1 MKEFKFKTTFSSSVR
16 PMVSEEKDKHLALAS
31 LIDVGNFLPQ
41 VDVEKNIDLLPI
53 AFNACVVNRVNKN
66 GDVVDTETAL
76 AMYES
81 FKNKPINVEHNR
93 DKVLG
98 TILTAGF
105 SKFGSDELMTEEE
118 ARSTTDPFNITLGG
132 VVWRVVNE
140 KLANIIEN
148 SSDPTSEDFM
158 KISASWELGFEEYNI
173 VVMENEDDKNM
184 ENAIE
189 IISSEGDV
197 DKFSKYLRAEGG
209 KGKIEEKGFVYRQV
223 VANVVPLGI
232 GLTENPAADVK
243 GITTNRTLEE
253 KGLLDLGD
261 RVKFEEKATNEKE
274 NEPIKASETKE
285 NFSQKG
291 NSVVNK
297 NTQEGIIMMKLTNIN
312 DITDESLKTVSA
324 STVTD
329 FIQEELK
336 RASENFSED
345 RNKLDTELAAAK
357 EELDTVSS
365 ASKELKEEMEKI
377 KAALD
382 QLEKEKSERINEEK
396 FNQRMAFMDDT
407 YNLSDEDRKVVA
419 SQIGDLDDET
429 FESYQ
434 GEMSILLSSR
444 NKEEIEK
451 QVKETEAA
459 KEAELQETNEEAK
472 ASEETQA
479 DVAEEVVEQI
489 VEQAKEE
496 PETVPVSATA
506 SDPSDTVYD
515 KYRKA
520 FDIDNFEIKL

>member
-16 PMVSEEKDKHLALAS
+16 PLVSEEKDKHLALAS
-31 LIDVGNFLPQ
+31 LVDVGNFLPR
-41 VDVEKNIDLLPI
+41 VDVEKNVDLLPI
-53 AFNACVVNRVNKN
+53 AFNAFVVNR
-66 GDVVDTETAL
+66 
-76 AMYES
+76 
-81 FKNKPINVEHNR
+81 
-93 DKVLG
+93 
-98 TILTAGF
+98 AGF
-105 SKFGSDELMTEEE
+105 SKFGSDEPMAEEE
-118 ARSTTDPFNITLGG
+118 AKSTTGPFNVTLGG

-140 KLANIIEN
+140 QLANIIEN

-158 KISASWELGFEEYNI
+158 KISASWELGFEDYNI
-173 VVMENEDDKNM
+173 VVMENQEDKNM
-184 ENAIE
+184 ENALE
-189 IISSEGDV
+189 IISAEEDV

-209 KGKIEEKGFVYRQV
+209 GGEIKERGFVYRQV
-223 VANVVPLGI
+223 IANVIPLGI

-243 GITTNRTLEE
+243 GVATTRTLEE
-253 KGLLDLGD
+253 ESLLDLASK
-261 RVKFEEKATNEKE
+261 VKVEEKAANEE
-274 NEPIKASETKE
+274 ESELIEASETEE

-291 NSVVNK
+291 NNVVNK
-297 NTQEGIIMMKLTNIN
+297 NTQEGITTMKLTNIN

-324 STVTD
+324 SAVTD

-336 RASENFSED
+336 RASENFTED
-345 RNKLDTELAAAK
+345 KSKLDTELAAAK

-365 ASKELKEEMEKI
+365 ASKELKEEMDKI
-377 KAALD
+377 KAALE
-382 QLEKEKSERINEEK
+382 QLEKEKSERLKEEK

-419 SQIGDLDDET
+419 SQIGDLDNEA

-434 GEMSILLSSR
+434 SEMSILLSSR

-459 KEAELQETNEEAK
+459 EKAKPQETNEETK

-479 DVAEEVVEQI
+479 DVAEEVIEQV

>member
-1 MKEFKFKTTFSSSVR
+1 
-16 PMVSEEKDKHLALAS
+16 
-31 LIDVGNFLPQ
+31 
-41 VDVEKNIDLLPI
+41 
-53 AFNACVVNRVNKN
+53 
-66 GDVVDTETAL
+66 
-76 AMYES
+76 MYES
-81 FKNKPINVEHNR
+81 FINKPINIEHNR

-105 SKFGSDELMTEEE
+105 SKFGSDEPMAEEE
-118 ARSTTDPFNITLGG
+118 AKSTTGPFNVTLGG

-140 KLANIIEN
+140 QLANIIEN

-158 KISASWELGFEEYNI
+158 KISASWELGFEDYNI
-173 VVMENEDDKNM
+173 VVMENQEDKNM
-184 ENAIE
+184 ENALE
-189 IISSEGDV
+189 IISAEEDV

-209 KGKIEEKGFVYRQV
+209 GGEIKERGFVYRQV
-223 VANVVPLGI
+223 IANVIPLGI

-243 GITTNRTLEE
+243 GVATTRTLEE
-253 KGLLDLGD
+253 GGLMDLASK
-261 RVKFEEKATNEKE
+261 VKTEESASSEGE
-274 NEPIKASETKE
+274 SEPIKASETEE

-291 NSVVNK
+291 NNVVNK
-297 NTQEGIIMMKLTNIN
+297 NTQEGITMMKLTNIN

-324 STVTD
+324 SAVTD

-336 RASENFSED
+336 RASENFTED
-345 RNKLDTELAAAK
+345 KSKLDTELAAAK

-365 ASKELKEEMEKI
+365 AGKELKEEMGKI
-377 KAALD
+377 KAALE
-382 QLEKEKSERINEEK
+382 QLEKEKSERLKEEK

-407 YNLSDEDRKVVA
+407 YSLSDEDRKVVA
-419 SQIGDLDDET
+419 SQVGDLDDET
-429 FESYQ
+429 FKAYQ

-459 KEAELQETNEEAK
+459 EEALQETSEETK
-472 ASEETQA
+472 ASEGTQA
-479 DVAEEVVEQI
+479 EVAEGVVEQV

-496 PETVPVSATA
+496 PETVPVSVTA